1 MISLAQSS
9 KVHELGKSKELFV
22 NSAMQSG
29 ERRQREREGSLLKF
43 ADRPKI
49 FHMLKEKKVG
59 PPPLRPSGP
68 LPFKFTG
75 SFLLLLLLKVGRQ

>member
-22 NSAMQSG
+22 NSSVQSG
-29 ERRQREREGSLLKF
+29 KRIEGSLLKF

-75 SFLLLLLLKVGRQ
+75 SLLLLLVLKIGRH

>member
-1 MISLAQSS
+1 MDIPSS
-9 KVHELGKSKELFV
+9 KFKVHELGKSKELFV
-22 NSAMQSG
+22 NSSVQSG
-29 ERRQREREGSLLKF
+29 KRIEGSLLKF

-59 PPPLRPSGP
+59 PPPPPPGPSGP